1 MSEIYFDTRDT
12 KFVLFEQIPIDD
24 LLKTEKYDEF
34 EREELEAMVE
44 EAAKVAKELLFPIC
58 TEGDKEGCV
67 FNAEDNSVKTPAGY
81 KDAFDRFRQDDW
93 MGISYNPDF
102 GGMGLP
108 YVLAVA
114 CNEYFVGANPS
125 FDLAVMLTTECAHL
139 IETFGN
145 DHLKDTYLENMYT
158 GEWTGTMCLTE
169 PQAGTDVGAAKTKA
183 IPQDDGTYLIEGTKI
198 FITFGEHDYTKQI
211 VHAVLARVEGDPEGT
226 KGLSLFVVPKYL
238 PNEDGSLG
246 EFNDLRCT
254 GIEHKMGIHASPTC
268 TLSFG
273 DDGKCK
279 GWLIGKQG
287 KGMRQM
293 FQMMNAARL
302 GVGLQGAAAANAAYG
317 VALNYAKE
325 RLQSP
330 SFKNMKDP
338 SAPKAPIIEHPDV
351 RRMLLLQKAY
361 AEGLRSMLI
370 TAGFYEDMAEAASTE
385 EERQKYR
392 GLVDIMI
399 PICKAYGSDIGF
411 KVSELAVQTLGGYG
425 YCAEYPAEQILRDEK
440 IASIYEGSNGVQAMD
455 LVGRKITAKM
465 GADLMSVMAMIND
478 LLNDN
483 REHEA
488 LKDAFERLADA
499 RDALNECNM
508 HFATKG
514 QSGDFLT
521 VLFNATPYLELFG
534 DVLLG
539 YFLLQQG
546 VLAHKK
552 LLELLKE
559 KGIDPSKK
567 RKMRKLLKDDR
578 EARYLDGKIKT
589 AKFFCHKVLPL
600 TSGKAAA
607 IRAEDLS
614 AMEVVFDPIE

>member
-1 MSEIYFDTRDT
+1 
-12 KFVLFEQIPIDD
+12 
-24 LLKTEKYDEF
+24 
-34 EREELEAMVE
+34 
-44 EAAKVAKELLFPIC
+44 
-58 TEGDKEGCV
+58 
-67 FNAEDNSVKTPAGY
+67 
-81 KDAFDRFRQDDW
+81 
-93 MGISYNPDF
+93 
-102 GGMGLP
+102 
-108 YVLAVA
+108 
-114 CNEYFVGANPS
+114 
-125 FDLAVMLTTECAHL
+125 
-139 IETFGN
+139 
-145 DHLKDTYLENMYT
+145 
-158 GEWTGTMCLTE
+158 
-169 PQAGTDVGAAKTKA
+169 
-183 IPQDDGTYLIEGTKI
+183 
-198 FITFGEHDYTKQI
+198 
-211 VHAVLARVEGDPEGT
+211 
-226 KGLSLFVVPKYL
+226 
-238 PNEDGSLG
+238 
-246 EFNDLRCT
+246 
-254 GIEHKMGIHASPTC
+254 
-268 TLSFG
+268 
-273 DDGKCK
+273 
-279 GWLIGKQG
+279 
-287 KGMRQM
+287 
-293 FQMMNAARL
+293 
-302 GVGLQGAAAANAAYG
+302 
-317 VALNYAKE
+317 
-325 RLQSP
+325 
-330 SFKNMKDP
+330 
-338 SAPKAPIIEHPDV
+338 
-351 RRMLLLQKAY
+351 
-361 AEGLRSMLI
+361 
-370 TAGFYEDMAEAASTE
+370 
-385 EERQKYR
+385 
-392 GLVDIMI
+392 
-399 PICKAYGSDIGF
+399 
-411 KVSELAVQTLGGYG
+411 
-425 YCAEYPAEQILRDEK
+425 
-440 IASIYEGSNGVQAMD
+440 MD